1 MKRVELTLVC
11 ALFCGS
17 AAADWSL
24 IGGSQTIYSAYADRD
39 SVRRS
44 GNSVQMLGLYDF
56 LMADVAVDGQPHEST
71 VVLREYDCR
80 RKRVRLLAFVDYA
93 GHMGAGRVISPPGA
107 KGPARWEAIAQG
119 SLDESFLAIAC
130 AGQQ

>member
-24 IGGSQTIYSAYADRD
+24 VGGNQTIYSAYADRE

-44 GNSVQMLGLYDF
+44 GDSAQMLGLYDF

-93 GHMGAGRVISPPGA
+93 GHMGAGKVISRAGA
-107 KGPARWEAIAQG
+107 PAPERWEPVLPGTI
-119 SLDESFLAIAC
+119 DEAFWQLAC
-130 AGQQ
+130 AN

>member
-1 MKRVELTLVC
+1 MVC

-24 IGGSQTIYSAYADRD
+24 IGGNQTIYSAYADRD

-44 GNSVQMLGLYDF
+44 GDSAQMLGLYDF

-80 RKRVRLLAFVDYA
+80 RQRVRLLAFVDYA
-93 GHMGAGRVISPPGA
+93 GHMGAGKVISRAGA
-107 KGPARWEAIAQG
+107 PVAERWEPVLPGTI
-119 SLDESFLAIAC
+119 DEVFWQLAC
-130 AGQQ
+130 AN

>member
-1 MKRVELTLVC
+1 MMRAELTLVC

-24 IGGSQTIYSAYADRD
+24 VGGNQTIYSAYADRE

-44 GNSVQMLGLYDF
+44 GDSAQMLGLYDF

-80 RKRVRLLAFVDYA
+80 QQRVRLLAFVDYA
-93 GHMGAGRVISPPGA
+93 GHMGAGKVISRAGA
-107 KGPARWEAIAQG
+107 PAPERWEPVLPGTI
-119 SLDESFLAIAC
+119 DEAFWQLAC
-130 AGQQ
+130 AN